1 MKKTNL
7 LYFIICSLIILVI
20 IYGGFLY
27 NIYIHPTKILSSTGE
42 DKIIL
47 FGDFKYLFKV
57 INCHNL
63 GFNVYSLNDC
73 YKDYYGS
80 FLYGPSIL
88 LFPSIT
94 KDISEVLTNFFLAP
108 LLILTFIYLNIKLIK
123 PNNIFKYILTTLIL
137 FNPTT
142 LFLYEKLNIDIL
154 VYIFLIL
161 LVYHSKHY
169 LLKLTIIFILTIT
182 KFYPAILSIIFLIQ
196 KNNKIKNIVYFF
208 SSLIFISFFIF
219 IFWENLISVLGTLE
233 YVSQSFRYSFSLN
246 SLNKI
251 FIYVI
256 NLDNTNITKLF
267 LTIICLFLSYI
278 IYYFLLKSKYFFIE
292 KKLNNDSTMFI
303 LSSSL
308 SVSLY
313 LIFGNNFYREIYL
326 IGIIPFI
333 LNNYDV
339 KFFRYILFLF
349 VIKYLYL
356 LVFFPYYYNA
366 NLNVNIVAQILIGF
380 KSSLDFLFICTMISS
395 LFLFI
400 KIYLIKY
407 INYFKKNEF

>member
-1 MKKTNL
+1 LKKTNL

>member
-7 LYFIICSLIILVI
+7 LYFIICSLIIFVI

-27 NIYIHPTKILSSTGE
+27 NIYIHPTKILSSAGKNE
-42 DKIIL
+42 IIL

-63 GFNVYSLNDC
+63 GFNVYSSNDC

-88 LFPSIT
+88 LFPSIS
-94 KDISEVLTNFFLAP
+94 KDISDLLTNFFLAP
-108 LLILTFIYLNIKLIK
+108 ILILTFIYLTIKLIK
-123 PNNIFKYILTTLIL
+123 PNNIFKYGLTTLIL

-154 VYIFLIL
+154 IYIFLIL
-161 LVYHSKHY
+161 LVYYSKHD
-169 LLKLTIIFILTIT
+169 LLKLIIIFILTLT
-182 KFYPAILSIIFLIQ
+182 KFYPAILSIIFIIQ

-208 SSLIFISFFIF
+208 SSFIFISFFVF
-219 IFWENLISVLGTLE
+219 IFKENLISVLGTLD

-251 FIYVI
+251 FVYVT
-256 NLDNTNITKLF
+256 NLENTNITKLA
-267 LTIICLFLSYI
+267 LIIICLFTSYI
-278 IYYFLLKSKYFFIE
+278 IYYFLLKSKYFLIE

-333 LNNYDV
+333 LNNFDV

-349 VIKYLYL
+349 IFKYLYL

-366 NLNVNIVAQILIGF
+366 DLNVNFAAQIFIGL
-380 KSSLDFLFICTMISS
+380 KTSLDFLFICTTISA
-395 LFLFI
+395 LFLFT

>member
-80 FLYGPSIL
+80 YLYGPSIL

-154 VYIFLIL
+154 IYIFLIL

-256 NLDNTNITKLF
+256 NLDNTNITKLA
-267 LTIICLFLSYI
+267 LIIICLLVSYI

-313 LIFGNNFYREIYL
+313 FIFGNNFYREIYL

-333 LNNYDV
+333 LNNYDI
-339 KFFRYILFLF
+339 KFFRYILYLYVF
-349 VIKYLYL
+349 KYLYL
-356 LVFFPYYYNA
+356 LIFFPYYYNA
-366 NLNVNIVAQILIGF
+366 DLNVNFTAQIFIGL
-380 KSSLDFLFICTMISS
+380 KTSLDFLFICTIIST

-407 INYFKKNEF
+407 INYFKKNAF

>member
-256 NLDNTNITKLF
+256 NLDNTNITKLA
-267 LTIICLFLSYI
+267 LIIICFLVSYI
-278 IYYFLLKSKYFFIE
+278 TYYFLLKSKYFFIE

-333 LNNYDV
+333 LNNYDI

-349 VIKYLYL
+349 VFKYLYL

-366 NLNVNIVAQILIGF
+366 DLNLNFAAQVFIGL
-380 KSSLDFLFICTMISS
+380 KTSLDFLFICTIISA

-407 INYFKKNEF
+407 INYFKKK

>member
-208 SSLIFISFFIF
+208 LSLIFISFFIF

-256 NLDNTNITKLF
+256 NLDNTNITKLA
-267 LTIICLFLSYI
+267 LIIICFLVSYI
-278 IYYFLLKSKYFFIE
+278 TYYFLLKSKYFFVE

-333 LNNYDV
+333 LNNYDI

-349 VIKYLYL
+349 VFKYLYL

-366 NLNVNIVAQILIGF
+366 DLNLNFAAQVFIGL
-380 KSSLDFLFICTMISS
+380 KTSLDFLFICTIISA

-407 INYFKKNEF
+407 INYFKKK

>member
-42 DKIIL
+42 TEIIL

-63 GFNVYSLNDC
+63 GFNVYSSNDC

-94 KDISEVLTNFFLAP
+94 KDISDVLTNFFIAP

-154 VYIFLIL
+154 IYILLIL
-161 LVYHSKHY
+161 LVYHSKY
-169 LLKLTIIFILTIT
+169 NLLKFTIVFILTLT

-208 SSLIFISFFIF
+208 LSLIFISFFIF

-233 YVSQSFRYSFSLN
+233 YVSQSFRYSFSLD

-251 FIYVI
+251 FVFVT
-256 NLDNTNITKLF
+256 NLDNSNITKLS
-267 LTIICLFLSYI
+267 LTIICLLLSYI

-366 NLNVNIVAQILIGF
+366 NLNVNIVAQIFIGL

-407 INYFKKNEF
+407 INYFKKNEL